1 MIINRQNLSMAYTGF
16 KAAFQ
21 SAFDGAPVDY
31 PQVVTEVTSTTSAE
45 EYAWLGSTTRFREWL
60 GDRVIQGLKQ
70 HGYTIKNK
78 SWENTVGVPREAFE
92 DDQYG
97 IYAPMMAQLGQD
109 AREHPDELVWTLMKA
124 GFTEECYD
132 GQPFFDTDHP
142 VLDAS
147 GNEAS
152 VSNMTGGTEPAWF
165 LLDTTRM
172 IKPMILQK
180 RKPYNFVMMDD
191 EKDENVFMR
200 KEYLYGVDGRSNVGF
215 GLWQLAHGSRAELT
229 PENFNAAYSA
239 MKSMK
244 GDNGRPLNIRPKL
257 LVVPPA
263 LRAQALEI
271 VKAER
276 AANGATNINQNVVDV
291 LDTSWLA

>member
-1 MIINRQNLSMAYTGF
+1 MLINRQNLSMAYTGF

-21 SAFDGAPVDY
+21 QAFDGAPVDY
-31 PQVVTEVTSTTSAE
+31 PRITTEVTSTTAAE

-78 SWENTVGVPREAFE
+78 TWENTVGVPREAYE

-97 IYAPMMAQLGQD
+97 IFTPMMAQLGQD
-109 AREHPDELVWTLMKA
+109 AREHPDELVWDLMKR

-142 VLDAS
+142 VLGAD
-147 GNEAS
+147 GEETS
-152 VSNMTGGTEPAWF
+152 VSNFTSGSGPAWY
-165 LLDTTRM
+165 LLDDTRM

-191 EKDENVFMR
+191 EKDDNVFFR
-200 KEYLYGVDGRSNVGF
+200 KEYIYGVDGRSNVGF
-215 GLWQLAHGSRAELT
+215 GLWQLAHASQEELT
-229 PENFNAAYSA
+229 PENFNAVYAA
-239 MKSMK
+239 MKEMK

-257 LVVPPA
+257 LVVPPS
-263 LRAQALEI
+263 LRAQALE
-271 VKAER
+271 VAKAEK
-276 AANGATNINQNVVDV
+276 AANGATNINRDVVDV
-291 LDTSWLA
+291 LDVSWLA